1 MSTGENFNA
10 KTGNSKFFKLSKPI
24 EEGGVGQSRQ
34 KLQKWWKNREN
45 IRSSSHKYKRKRT
58 KNTYKAYH
66 SEMGSKLKEWIIQ
79 QRALGV
85 CIIGFV
91 IRVKALELERDIC
104 EQTEKPCLFRAST
117 GWMLNFLRRNRLVL
131 RIITTTG
138 RELSENAIE
147 TILSYKHTLKNQS

>member
-1 MSTGENFNA
+1 
-10 KTGNSKFFKLSKPI
+10 
-24 EEGGVGQSRQ
+24 VGQSRQ

-66 SEMGSKLKEWIIQ
+66 SEMESKLKEWIIQ

-85 CIIGFV
+85 CISGFV
-91 IRVKALELERDIC
+91 IRVKVFELERDIC

-117 GWMLNFLRRNRLVL
+117 GWMLHFLRAQPTSFKKNNNDWVRTCRKRYRNYFVL
-131 RIITTTG
+131 
-138 RELSENAIE
+138 
-147 TILSYKHTLKNQS
+147 